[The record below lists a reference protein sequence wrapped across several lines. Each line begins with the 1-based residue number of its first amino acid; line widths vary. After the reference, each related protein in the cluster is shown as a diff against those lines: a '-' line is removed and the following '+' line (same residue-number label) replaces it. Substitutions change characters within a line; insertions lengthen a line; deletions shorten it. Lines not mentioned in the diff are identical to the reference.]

1 MTAESPSGAVTPL
14 GWSNIHADS
23 PLKIKLPLR
32 TETSCFTPMGLTGLL
47 LSPSLQNETQNT
59 SSITSFWMRL
69 DSLLVPLLLEVTGT
83 P

>member
-1 MTAESPSGAVTPL
+1 MTAESPSGAVPPV

-23 PLKIKLPLR
+23 PLIIKLHPR

-47 LSPSLQNETQNT
+47 LSPSLQNETQNA
-59 SSITSFWMRL
+59 SSITSFWMML
-69 DSLLVPLLLEVTGT
+69 DFLLVPLLLEVTGT